1 MYVTFSKNVFIPVTN
16 ICRNRCYYCGFRRD
30 IRDEDAFLL
39 NFDEVEEIL
48 RSGRKKGCSEAL
60 FTFGEYPE
68 AVEGFAGML
77 EEEGYESFIEYVRD
91 LCKLALD
98 IGMLPHT
105 NPGSISFE
113 ELKILKEV
121 NASMGLMLEST
132 AKLKAHE
139 KSPGKDPQIRIETI
153 EDAGRL
159 KIPFTTGILV
169 GIGEGREDRRRSLEV
184 IRDLYEKYGHIQEV
198 IIQNFVP
205 KRETKMEN
213 YRALP
218 MDELVET
225 VTVAREILPK
235 EIAIQIPS
243 NLVPL
248 EMILEMIRCG
258 ANDLGGISP
267 ITPDHINPESK
278 WPSEEDLREILGDSF
293 LLKERLPIY
302 PAFIKKNDG
311 WYSQKS
317 KIFEHSERV
326 SNLIERY
333 ADDDGFKREG

>member
-1 MYVTFSKNVFIPVTN
+1 
-16 ICRNRCYYCGFRRD
+16 
-30 IRDEDAFLL
+30 
-39 NFDEVEEIL
+39 
-48 RSGRKKGCSEAL
+48 
-60 FTFGEYPE
+60 
-68 AVEGFAGML
+68 
-77 EEEGYESFIEYVRD
+77 
-91 LCKLALD
+91 
-98 IGMLPHT
+98 
-105 NPGSISFE
+105 
-113 ELKILKEV
+113 
-121 NASMGLMLEST
+121 
-132 AKLKAHE
+132 
-139 KSPGKDPQIRIETI
+139 
-153 EDAGRL
+153 
-159 KIPFTTGILV
+159 
-169 GIGEGREDRRRSLEV
+169 
-184 IRDLYEKYGHIQEV
+184 
-198 IIQNFVP
+198 
-205 KRETKMEN
+205 MEN

-248 EMILEMIRCG
+248 EMIPEMIRCG

-326 SNLIERY
+326 NNLIERY
-333 ADDDGFKREG
+333 VDKDGFKREG